1 MDAVEYQ
8 IEDIIYSYVK
18 DSTDVLSFS
27 GGLDSTLLLYL
38 SGMTLKPVVAGFNG
52 SHDVERA
59 MEVSNILG
67 ITLKKIIL
75 DDIDLKDHIKR
86 IKDID
91 PSVKRQE
98 IGYELVLSVVLEN
111 SGGNAVV
118 TGQGADEIFYGY
130 HDLVISQISNLEHL
144 HRLVERTLPR
154 EKKMAEEMGKE
165 LITPYLDEKIVDI
178 CSKIPRSHH
187 VSNGTGKLVLRS
199 IAKLSGVPE
208 SLYQYPKKAAQYG
221 SGIDRFLKSV
231 GYYGLL

>member
-1 MDAVEYQ
+1 MDTMEYQ
-8 IEDIIYSYVK
+8 IKDIISGYVK

-52 SHDVERA
+52 SHDIERA
-59 MEVSNILG
+59 MKVSNLLG
-67 ITLKKIIL
+67 SALKKIIL
-75 DDIDLKDHIKR
+75 DDIDLENHIKS

-91 PSVKRQE
+91 PSVKKQE

-111 SGGNAVV
+111 SEGNTVV

-130 HDLVISQISNLEHL
+130 HDLVVSQTSNLEHIHKL
-144 HRLVERTLPR
+144 IDRTLPR

-165 LITPYLDEKIVDI
+165 LITPYLDGKIVDI
-178 CSKIPRSHH
+178 CSKIPRLYH
-187 VSNGTGKLVLRS
+187 VSDGIGKLVLRS
-199 IAKLSGVPE
+199 IAKLSDVPE
-208 SLYQYPKKAAQYG
+208 SLYRYPKKAAQYG
-221 SGIDRFLKSV
+221 SGVDRFLKSV